1 MNHFMENLNEIFTE
15 IKSILENQSEGFS
28 AMEEVIG
35 SKAKNKKPGYHLY
48 GTKEVS
54 LFGKKP
60 QQTYVAG
67 VIQQKNYVSF
77 YLMPIYSHPELIKD
91 VIPEL
96 KKYLKGKSCF
106 NIKKSSGNLLKNV
119 TKVLNNGIRIYR
131 EMKWI

>member
-1 MNHFMENLNEIFTE
+1 MENLNEIFIE
-15 IKSILENQSEGFS
+15 IKKILENQSDGLT
-28 AMEEVIG
+28 ARKEVLG
-35 SKAKNKKPGYHLY
+35 SSVKIKKPGFHLY
-48 GTKEVS
+48 GEEEVS

-77 YLMPIYSHPELIKD
+77 YLMPIYSDPELIED

-106 NIKKSSGNLLKNV
+106 NIKKSSKNLLKNV
-119 TKVLNNGIRIYR
+119 RTVLNNGIQIYKKK
-131 EMKWI
+131 KWI